1 MSEDA
6 GEVRITSEITV
17 ASPPPRPIAEA
28 SSSVEANSLSS
39 EVADFLEEFDRKT
52 PNPHLEQYF
61 WCFNGPL
68 VPFGNFWVPRDC
80 LPYLLRL
87 FAGHSNFIANFRLSA
102 GLGGPML
109 SLLGGVMVAMS
120 ESNLGNVTKAQILA
134 WKSVIQDLMDVGFD
148 LAFMIGCLRQMAQ
161 RFFDKRISDEVKA
174 IQHQIA
180 LLQDC
185 LAVLTT
191 YQEEMASTGGM
202 VPGSEHGRS
211 LLDSLLD

>member
-1 MSEDA
+1 MCLLGAIPLADSIDFFFVFLFVGTGDAIHMSEDA
-6 GEVRITSEITV
+6 GEVGITGEITV

-28 SSSVEANSLSS
+28 NSSVGANSLSS

-52 PNPHLEQYF
+52 PNPHSKQYF

-87 FAGHSNFIANFRLSA
+87 PVGHSNFTANFRLSV

-109 SLLGGVMVAMS
+109 SLLGSMMAAMS
-120 ESNLGNVTKAQILA
+120 ESNLGNMTKAEILA
-134 WKSVIQDLMDVGFD
+134 WKSVIQDLMEVGFD
-148 LAFMIGCLRQMAQ
+148 LAFMIGRLWQMAQ

-174 IQHQIA
+174 
-180 LLQDC
+180 L
-185 LAVLTT
+185 
-191 YQEEMASTGGM
+191 
-202 VPGSEHGRS
+202 
-211 LLDSLLD
+211 